1 MTEDPGPAVRTYHLT
16 LRNRLAIGALLL
28 VAVGLGALLFAFGVA
43 LLLGLLVGGAVL
55 GTGMKLYFT
64 VSGKRGALS
73 RGGPADETKLD
84 PALEVTAPNKTLPPA
99 ASGLGKAGEKASE
112 TPRS

>member
-16 LRNRLAIGALLL
+16 LRNRVAIGALLL
-28 VAVGLGALLFAFGVA
+28 VALGLGTLLFVFGLA

-64 VSGKRGALS
+64 LSGQRRALA
-73 RGGPADETKLD
+73 RGGRADEAKLD
-84 PALEVTAPNKTLPPA
+84 PALEVAPPSKTLPPA
-99 ASGLGKAGEKASE
+99 TPDPAKPDE
-112 TPRS
+112 TPKS